1 MCLWS
6 KVKSQMKTIIDIEGF
21 DRVGKDTLLSG
32 LIKAFPNLQLYRQ
45 PTSESTGVNYRD
57 SVKFSDFLRKH
68 YKRMISDLAKLPS
81 ENPIILS
88 RFLVSDAVY
97 SSMFGRENLLEQE
110 FEKSKLFGKVRI
122 IPVILYWANYEEY
135 LKRVNSD
142 PDSIIEYTASEFNEI
157 QNKFINSAG
166 KDAIVILVN
175 EADSRQDILNRTI
188 KQLKEANAI

>member
-1 MCLWS
+1 MLES
-6 KVKSQMKTIIDIEGF
+6 KVNLQMKTIIDIEGF

-32 LIKAFPNLQLYRQ
+32 LVKSFPNLQLYRQ
-45 PTSESTGVNYRD
+45 PTSESTGIDYRD
-57 SVKFSDFLRKH
+57 SAKFSEFLRKH
-68 YKRMISDLAKLPS
+68 YKRMISDLAGMPS

-110 FEKSKLFGKVRI
+110 FENSSMFGKVRI

-142 PDSIIEYTASEFNEI
+142 PDSIVEYSVAEFNTI
-157 QNKFINSAG
+157 QNKFINCAG

-175 EADSRQDILNRTI
+175 DHDSRQDILDRTV
-188 KQLKEANAI
+188 KQLKEINAI

>member
-1 MCLWS
+1 
-6 KVKSQMKTIIDIEGF
+6 MKTIIDIEGF

-32 LIKAFPNLQLYRQ
+32 LVKSFPNLQLYRQ
-45 PTSESTGVNYRD
+45 PTSESTGIDYRD
-57 SVKFSDFLRKH
+57 SAKFSEFLRKH
-68 YKRMISDLAKLPS
+68 YKRMISDLAGMPS

-110 FEKSKLFGKVRI
+110 FENSSMFGKVRI

-142 PDSIIEYTASEFNEI
+142 PDSIVEYSVAEFNTI
-157 QNKFINSAG
+157 QNKFINCAG

-175 EADSRQDILNRTI
+175 DHDSRQDILDRTI
-188 KQLKEANAI
+188 KQLKEINAIQ